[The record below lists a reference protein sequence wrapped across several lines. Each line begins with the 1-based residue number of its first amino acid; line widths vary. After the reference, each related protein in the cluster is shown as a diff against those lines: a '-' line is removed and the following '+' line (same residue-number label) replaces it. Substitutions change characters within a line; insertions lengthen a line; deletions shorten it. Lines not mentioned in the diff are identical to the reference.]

1 MKQTPL
7 ISIIVPIYNV
17 EKYLSKCIE
26 SILEQTYTNFELILV
41 NDGSPDKCGIIC
53 NEYAKKDSRIKVIH
67 KKNGGLSSARNIGI
81 DVAKGE
87 YLGFVDSDDYIE
99 PYMYEYLL
107 KAALDNECSLSV
119 CNINYVFE
127 DGKILN
133 KVTNASDEV
142 LNFVEAITEMNTYE
156 KFDMG
161 AWSKLYKRD
170 LFENLR
176 FPEGKLS
183 EDFYIMYK
191 IFDRAQKIAYVSTPC
206 YNYLQRA
213 NSITKNKKINH
224 DFAYAAYEQ
233 MNYLNEKYP
242 ELTVLGHTSYASAT
256 LTVYNF
262 YLKNKVKCPKSVVR
276 EYKKIIK
283 ENIIYI
289 RQATYLSSL
298 KQVQFCLFLVNTK
311 IYNIVFLIFKKIRR
325 V

>member
-1 MKQTPL
+1 MKHTPL

-41 NDGSPDKCGIIC
+41 NDGSPDKCGRIC

-142 LNFVEAITEMNTYE
+142 LNFVEAITEMNTYK

-161 AWSKLYKRD
+161 AWSKLYKKD
-170 LFENLR
+170 LFKNIR

-191 IFDRAQKIAYVSTPC
+191 IFDRAQKVAYVSTPC

-213 NSITKNKKINH
+213 NSITKNKNINH
-224 DFAYAAYEQ
+224 DFAYA
-233 MNYLNEKYP
+233 LS
-242 ELTVLGHTSYASAT
+242 GS
-256 LTVYNF
+256 
-262 YLKNKVKCPKSVVR
+262 
-276 EYKKIIK
+276 KI
-283 ENIIYI
+283 
-289 RQATYLSSL
+289 S
-298 KQVQFCLFLVNTK
+298 
-311 IYNIVFLIFKKIRR
+311 
-325 V
+325 